1 MSELGSYLKQVR
13 EEKMITLDDLQR
25 TTKIQKRY
33 LVAIEEGNFDTLPGI
48 FYARAFVKTY
58 AEAIGLNADE
68 VIATYKNE
76 LPNPQNEAVDLPS
89 RTERSKSVQTKQRPE
104 ASGGG
109 GKRRSISSV
118 LIPVLIIGVIVLI
131 VVLAWSLL
139 GNNDGDTEQN
149 TGNTGESEQ
158 GASHDSANGTNEDED
173 EDQDGTED
181 PAGTDE
187 EENGTE
193 DDETPADEEE
203 PTAEAE
209 LVLDEA
215 TNEVQT
221 FTLTNTE
228 AIESIIITM
237 DQGSFVGVRNVDN
250 TSDILEDN
258 APDYDQDFEPD
269 VAGAEA
275 VNIRIG
281 NGLGIESFIVN
292 GVELELL
299 ERDTQT
305 VIINVEQE
313 EE

>member
-89 RTERSKSVQTKQRPE
+89 RTERSKSVQAKQRPTS
-104 ASGGG
+104 SGGN
-109 GKRRSISSV
+109 KRRSISSI
-118 LIPVLIIGVIVLI
+118 LIPVLIIGVIVLA
-131 VVLAWSLL
+131 VVLAWNYF
-139 GNNDGDTEQN
+139 GNTDDDNNQN
-149 TGNTGESEQ
+149 TGNTGETEQ
-158 GASHDSANGTNEDED
+158 SNTHDSATGNDEEDESAEPD
-173 EDQDGTED
+173 ETED

-187 EENGTE
+187 EEE
-193 DDETPADEEE
+193 EPAGDEEE
-203 PTAEAE
+203 PSAEAE

-221 FTLTNTE
+221 FTLTNAE
-228 AIESIIITM
+228 AIESIVITM
-237 DQGSFVGVRNVDN
+237 SDGSFVGVRDVDN
-250 TSDILEDN
+250 TSTILEDN
-258 APDYDQDFEPD
+258 APNYDQDFEPD
-269 VAGAEA
+269 VAGSEA

-281 NGLGIESFIVN
+281 NGFGVESFVVN

-299 ERDTQT
+299 DRDTQT
-305 VIINVEQE
+305 VIISVEQDE
-313 EE
+313 E